1 MVKNTP
7 NSTHAEQPLLACQQS
22 KKLCWFGLC
31 GIVLGLFILAAS
43 AFVWVPKLFPQ
54 YRSQPQDQ
62 SQLQHDMSQMASD
75 IGHLKTALSTL
86 KPSSNGASNNEGVW
100 HYVDLKLKVE
110 SGLPFLVELRE
121 CLQYAHQELPPKVME
136 IAQIGRP
143 TLGYLY
149 TSFLEAASQEAAQ
162 PDKSGTSENEGNNL
176 WDKMIREMRSLSG
189 RLIKVKVTPEG
200 VKHLSPELQ
209 KHLSHIKS
217 GNLEDVISFA
227 QERPE
232 FQDWVIHGKAFLEIN
247 ALVHNLRTA
256 MQPS

>member
-7 NSTHAEQPLLACQQS
+7 NHTHTEQPMSVCQNSQ
-22 KKLCWFGLC
+22 KLCWLGLC
-31 GIVLGLFILAAS
+31 GIVLVLFILAAS
-43 AFVWVPKLFPQ
+43 AFVWVPKIFPQ
-54 YRSQPQDQ
+54 FINQPQDQ
-62 SQLQHDMSQMASD
+62 SKLQHDMTQMASD

-110 SGLPFLVELRE
+110 SGLPFLAELRE
-121 CLQYAHQELPPKVME
+121 CLQYAHQDLSPKVME
-136 IAQIGRP
+136 VAQIGRP

-149 TSFLEAASQEAAQ
+149 TSFLEAASQEEIQ
-162 PDKSGTSENEGNNL
+162 SDKSTISGDDVDNL
-176 WDKMIREMRSLSG
+176 WDKMIHQMRSLFG
-189 RLIKVKVTPEG
+189 RLIKVKVTPDG
-200 VKHLSPELQ
+200 VKNLSPEMQ
-209 KHLSHIKS
+209 KHLRHIKN
-217 GNLEDVISFA
+217 GDLGDVISFA

-232 FQDWVIHGKAFLEIN
+232 FQEWVIHGKAFLEID